1 METTE
6 PKQSK
11 SKKIWIIAIV
21 GVVVAALIAVGVIVA
36 LRLSAKD
43 DAEAEAKPAASTS
56 QSAASEDKDDKSKE
70 SDGKDADGK
79 EEKVAPSTTDPEQ
92 VMKNYEEFMTKY
104 AHYATLLNSQE
115 GIPADEVEGYIEWN
129 SQMEDIL
136 AQIEAVENTK
146 LTPEQQKE
154 FDAMLD
160 RVDDMMVKATGSELV
175 RTPRSAEEAKKQAE
189 ERKKAAEESRKV
201 LTGGA
206 GSSTDDQKDSSTQTK

>member
-36 LRLSAKD
+36 LRLNAKD

-70 SDGKDADGK
+70 SDGK